1 MSRTVALAF
10 IAGLGGGYL
19 LAILLGVSG
28 EADVPQRLSP
38 GSTSKISPLTQD
50 EVAELEE
57 AKRRVARLKK
67 ENEALVERYE
77 SFRNEVLGKNTPATG
92 DESELPKGTRLPD
105 GRIVGGA
112 KLPEQM
118 ENTFVGFMENFFRKF
133 KTEAKLSPDKEE
145 ALRVRMETGVKQYM
159 QIMADVMNGDLSA
172 DQAYEIAS
180 ALTDEGRRRIG
191 THLDENQAG
200 IYKRFENEV
209 RDYVRVNIVSG
220 EVTTL
225 REQLRLD
232 PGQEKKV
239 AAIVE
244 QRYQRV
250 QSNIK
255 MTIPSFM
262 FTPLRRDAD
271 REIYDETARRI
282 RELLR
287 PEQAEAF
294 DKRERE
300 AETALDSY
308 RRLLEPK

>member
-1 MSRTVALAF
+1 MSRAVALAF
-10 IAGLGGGYL
+10 IVGLGGGYL

-28 EADVPQRLSP
+28 EGDALPRAT
-38 GSTSKISPLTQD
+38 GSTSKVSPLAQD
-50 EVAELEE
+50 EIEAFEEAKLRVAELEQ
-57 AKRRVARLKK
+57 
-67 ENEALVERYE
+67 ENKDLAERYE
-77 SFRNEVLGKNTPATG
+77 AFREEVLGKNAPATG
-92 DESELPKGTRLPD
+92 EESELPKGTRLPD

-159 QIMADVMNGDLSA
+159 QIMADVMNGDLTA

-209 RDYVRVNIVSG
+209 RDYVRGNIVSG

-232 PGQEKKV
+232 PGQEKKI

-262 FTPLRRDAD
+262 FTPLRRGAD
-271 REIYDETARRI
+271 GEIYDETARRI

-287 PEQAEAF
+287 PDQAEAF
-294 DKRERE
+294 DKREHE

-308 RRLLEPK
+308 RKFLVPK

>member
-1 MSRTVALAF
+1 MSRAVALAF

-28 EADVPQRLSP
+28 EADVPQRLST
-38 GSTSKISPLTQD
+38 GSTSKVSPLAQD
-50 EVAELEE
+50 EVAAFLE
-57 AKRRVARLKK
+57 AKRRVAELEK
-67 ENEALVERYE
+67 ENEALAERYE
-77 SFRNEVLGKNTPATG
+77 SFKNAVLGKNTPTG
-92 DESELPKGTRLPD
+92 KESELPKGTRLPD

-118 ENTFVGFMENFFRKF
+118 QNTFVGFMENFFHKF

-145 ALRVRMETGVKQYM
+145 ALRVRMGEGVKQYM
-159 QIMADVMNGDLSA
+159 QIMADVMNGDLTA
-172 DQAYEIAS
+172 DQAYEIAD

-191 THLDENQAG
+191 THLDENQVG

-209 RDYVRVNIVSG
+209 RDYVRGHIVSG

-232 PGQEKKV
+232 AGQEKKI
-239 AAIVE
+239 ALIVE

-271 REIYDETARRI
+271 RDIYDETARQI

-287 PEQAEAF
+287 PDQAEAF

-300 AETALDSY
+300 AGTALDPY
-308 RRLLEPK
+308 RKSLVPK